1 MCVIQLT
8 CTFLCS
14 QRVFPTAFT
23 PPTLTHTRVCDV
35 TLCGVEFAL
44 WDIYI
49 VYTTVLHDIF
59 YSIG

>member
-8 CTFLCS
+8 CIFLCS

-23 PPTLTHTRVCDV
+23 PPTLHTRVCDM

-44 WDIYI
+44 WDIY
-49 VYTTVLHDIF
+49 VLYTTGAAFLA
-59 YSIG
+59 